1 MSKMLS
7 LGRNRLLV
15 IFAVG
20 LAAITGGVGVGY
32 LWGASSAGDDSP
44 GEGAQDNQQIL
55 YWYDPMVPDQHF
67 DEPGKS
73 PFMDMDLVPRY
84 AGEAPDISTVSIDP
98 AVVQNLG
105 VRLTKVTHEPVATEI
120 RVSGTLSFNE
130 RDVSVIQSR
139 TDGFVERTNRLAV
152 GDVVRRGE
160 LVAELRSPEWSGA
173 LAEYLSL
180 QRSGDFELAS
190 AARSRLTMLGL
201 PESAIAAAES
211 ADSAPAAFEI
221 RSQITGAVTALGV
234 KEGMNVSE
242 GMPLATINGL
252 SPVWLIASV
261 PQRVSGQLMPGN
273 SVDARLPAFPGETF
287 TGVIESILP
296 QASAS
301 ARTVE
306 VRVALE
312 NADGRLRP
320 GMTAEVD
327 LSAGSQREVLLVAAE
342 AVIRTGTRSVV
353 IVSGDGDGRFTPTEV
368 RLGQSYGDRVEI
380 TAGLQEGQSVVSS
393 GQFLID
399 SEASLSGVMARLSQ
413 GGASADEGTH
423 VSTGSVVSL
432 NDAGVTIAHEPVPS
446 LNWPSMTMHFDW
458 GADGAEEALEPGDE
472 IDFRFSEG
480 GAGYV
485 IEEITPKGDRP

>member
-1 MSKMLS
+1 MSDMLS
-7 LGRNRLLV
+7 SGRNRLLA
-15 IFAVG
+15 ISAAG
-20 LAAITGGVGVGY
+20 LVAIIGGVGAGY
-32 LWGASSAGDDSP
+32 WWGANSAGGGLSDQ
-44 GEGAQDNQQIL
+44 GGAARKEIL

-67 DEPGKS
+67 EEPGKS

-84 AGEAPDISTVSIDP
+84 AGEAPDVATVSIDP
-98 AVVQNLG
+98 AVAQNLG
-105 VRLTKVTHEPVATEI
+105 LRQTEVTREPVSAEV

-130 RDVSVIQSR
+130 RDVAVIESR
-139 TDGFVERTNRLAV
+139 TTGYVERANRLAV
-152 GDVVRRGE
+152 GDVLRRGD
-160 LVAELRSPEWSGA
+160 LIAVLRSPEWSAA
-173 LAEYLSL
+173 LGEYLSL
-180 QRSGDFELAS
+180 RRSGDSELAS
-190 AARSRLTMLGL
+190 AARSRLAMLGL

-211 ADSAPAAFEI
+211 SGAAQTGFGI
-221 RSQITGAVTALGV
+221 RSPIAGAVTSLGV
-234 KEGMNVSE
+234 KEGMNLSE

-261 PQRVSGQLMPGN
+261 PQRVSGQIMPGN
-273 SVDARLPAFPGETF
+273 PVEAQLPAFPGETF
-287 TGVIESILP
+287 SGVVESVLP

-306 VRVALE
+306 VRVALD

-353 IVSGDGDGRFTPTEV
+353 IVSGDDGRFAPTEV
-368 RLGQSYGDRVEI
+368 ELGASYGDKIEI
-380 TAGLQEGQSVVSS
+380 TAGLQEGQSVVAS

-399 SEASLSGVMARLSQ
+399 SEASLSGVLARLSER
-413 GGASADEGTH
+413 GASMEEGSH

-432 NDAGVTIAHEPVPS
+432 NDTGVTIAHEPVPS

-458 GADGAEEALEPGDE
+458 GADGAEESLRPGDE
-472 IDFRFSEG
+472 VDFRFSEG

-485 IEEITPKGDRP
+485 IEEIVPQGDRP